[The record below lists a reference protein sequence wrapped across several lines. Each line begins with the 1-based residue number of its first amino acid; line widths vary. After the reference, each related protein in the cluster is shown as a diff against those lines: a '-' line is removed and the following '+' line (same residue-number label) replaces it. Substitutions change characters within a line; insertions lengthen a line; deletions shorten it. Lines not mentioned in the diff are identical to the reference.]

1 MKIVCVTNSDV
12 ASMVGELL
20 RQRFEI
26 PHLPM
31 ESFVVSN
38 VDSDTKPDYEHI
50 LIGIND
56 KNVSNLVFDALTD
69 SLDFKLDI
77 DVLNKDNMIDH
88 IKATYEFL
96 AKNGLDDE
104 NWKTKTGQTSVIDH
118 ILNLEAVNWKCPC
131 GQCN

>member
-1 MKIVCVTNSDV
+1 MKVVCVTNSDV
-12 ASMVGELL
+12 ASMAGELL

>member
-12 ASMVGELL
+12 ASMAGELL

-26 PHLPM
+26 PHLPT

-77 DVLNKDNMIDH
+77 DILNKDNMIDH

>member
-12 ASMVGELL
+12 ASMAGELL

>member
-12 ASMVGELL
+12 ASMAGELL

-69 SLDFKLDI
+69 NLDFKLDI
-77 DVLNKDNMIDH
+77 DVLNKNNMIDH

-104 NWKTKTGQTSVIDH
+104 NWKTKTGH
-118 ILNLEAVNWKCPC
+118 ILNIEAVNWKCPC

>member
-1 MKIVCVTNSDV
+1 MNVVCITNSDL
-12 ASMVGELL
+12 ASIVGELL

-26 PHLPM
+26 PHVPM
-31 ESFVVSN
+31 QSFIVLN
-38 VDSDTKPDYEHI
+38 IDNDTKPDYPHT

-56 KNVSNLVFDALTD
+56 VNVSNLVFDALID

-77 DVLNKDNMIDH
+77 EVINKSTMIDH
-88 IKATYEFL
+88 IKATFDFL
-96 AKNGLDDE
+96 DKNGLDDE
-104 NWKTKTGQTSVIDH
+104 NWKTKTGLTSLIDH

>member
-12 ASMVGELL
+12 ASMAGELL

-26 PHLPM
+26 PHLPT

>member
-12 ASMVGELL
+12 ASMAGELL

-38 VDSDTKPDYEHI
+38 VDSDTKPDYEHV

-77 DVLNKDNMIDH
+77 DILNKDNMIDH

>member
-12 ASMVGELL
+12 ASMAGELL

-77 DVLNKDNMIDH
+77 DVLNKNNMIDH

>member
-1 MKIVCVTNSDV
+1 MKVVCVTNSDL
-12 ASMVGELL
+12 ASMIGELL

-26 PHLPM
+26 PHVPM
-31 ESFVVSN
+31 QSFVVLN
-38 VDSDTKPDYEHI
+38 VDSDTKPDYEHV

-88 IKATYEFL
+88 IKTIYEFL
-96 AKNGLDDE
+96 AQNGLDDT
-104 NWKTKTGQTSVIDH
+104 NWKNKTGLTSLIDH
-118 ILNLEAVNWKCPC
+118 ILNLDAVNWKCPC

>member
-12 ASMVGELL
+12 ASMAGELL

-77 DVLNKDNMIDH
+77 DVLNKDNMVGH

>member
-1 MKIVCVTNSDV
+1 MKVVCVTNSDL
-12 ASMVGELL
+12 ASMIGELL

-26 PHLPM
+26 PHVPM
-31 ESFVVSN
+31 QSFVVLN
-38 VDSDTKPDYEHI
+38 VDSDTKPDYEHV

-56 KNVSNLVFDALTD
+56 KNASNLVFDALTD

-88 IKATYEFL
+88 IKTIYEFL
-96 AKNGLDDE
+96 AQNGLDDT
-104 NWKTKTGQTSVIDH
+104 NWKNKTGLTSLIDH
-118 ILNLEAVNWKCPC
+118 ILNLDAVNWKCPC

>member
-1 MKIVCVTNSDV
+1 MKVVCVTNSDV
-12 ASMVGELL
+12 ASMAGELL

-38 VDSDTKPDYEHI
+38 VYSDTKPDYEHI

-77 DVLNKDNMIDH
+77 DILNKDNMIDH
-88 IKATYEFL
+88 IKAIYEFL

-118 ILNLEAVNWKCPC
+118 ILNIEAVNWKCPC

>member
-12 ASMVGELL
+12 ASMAGELL

-77 DVLNKDNMIDH
+77 DILNKDNMIDH